1 MVAACFVTM
10 FTVYGVFYSFGV
22 FFAPMARDFHAGA
35 GPTALVFG
43 VASFCNFLSAAAT
56 GVLADRLGPRP
67 LVLTGAAAMGIGLM
81 VTAAAPS
88 IWLGYTAYGV
98 GVGVGV
104 ACGNVPMGVAVAGW
118 FHRRRALAVGVA
130 SAGISAGTLVV
141 APVAALLVQRFGWR
155 PTEAAFG
162 LASLVLMASCG
173 LVAERPP
180 LGPVARGSLRGIV
193 RSRAFLF
200 MYGSGA
206 ATAFAL
212 FVAYG
217 HVVPFATRLGVA
229 PVAAAGLLSLIGVGG
244 LLGRPVL
251 GIAGQRLRAV
261 RAFQLSLAALALS
274 FVIWLLAPSFPVLAT
289 FALVFGLGYGGWS
302 ALIPSVTAEL
312 FDVARLGSAVG
323 LLSTSIAIGA
333 LAGPAVAGL
342 TVDATGGYADAILLG
357 FGSAVLGGLLALG
370 LPPRPRQAGEAGAG
384 RTTSGRVG
392 QQAVAGS
399 RQLPR

>member
-22 FFAPMARDFHAGA
+22 FFGPMARDFHAGA
-35 GPTALVFG
+35 GSTSLVFG
-43 VASFCNFLSAAAT
+43 AASFCNFLTAAAT
-56 GVLADRLGPRP
+56 GVLADRIGPRP
-67 LVLTGAAAMGIGLM
+67 LVLVGAAAMGAGLLL
-81 VTAAAPS
+81 TAAAPS

-118 FHRRRALAVGVA
+118 FQRRRALAVGLA

-141 APVAALLVQRFGWR
+141 APLAALLVQRLGWR
-155 PTEAAFG
+155 ATEAVFG
-162 LASLVLMASCG
+162 LGSLVLMAGCG

-180 LGPVARGSLRGIV
+180 LGRAAGGSLRGIV
-193 RSRAFLF
+193 RSRPFLLV
-200 MYGSGA
+200 YASGA
-206 ATAFAL
+206 CTAFAL

-229 PVAAAGLLSLIGVGG
+229 PLAAASLLSLIGLGG
-244 LLGRPVL
+244 LVGRPAL
-251 GIAGQRLRAV
+251 GVAGQRLRAV

-274 FVIWLLAPSFPVLAT
+274 FAIWLLAPSFPVLVL

-302 ALIPSVTAEL
+302 ALIPAVTAEL
-312 FDVARLGSAVG
+312 FDIARLGAAVG

-342 TVDATGGYADAILLG
+342 TVDATKGYGDAIALG
-357 FGSAVLGGLLALG
+357 LAAAVLGGLLTLG
-370 LPPRPRQAGEAGAG
+370 LPGRRRRAQETAAG
-384 RTTSGRVG
+384 RTSA
-392 QQAVAGS
+392 AV
-399 RQLPR
+399 